1 MSLLNSYCS
10 YKIMYYT
17 YLCVVDLLYTCCH
30 AFVPEKIVP
39 SPVNL
44 VSAPDPFLCAR
55 AKKGE
60 GEGGKGLATRLSL
73 ARKIGMQKILI
84 CGFA

>member
-1 MSLLNSYCS
+1 MR
-10 YKIMYYT
+10 
-17 YLCVVDLLYTCCH
+17 V
-30 AFVPEKIVP
+30 
-39 SPVNL
+39 

>member
-1 MSLLNSYCS
+1 MLPEICIRRKKERVATAAL
-10 YKIMYYT
+10 
-17 YLCVVDLLYTCCH
+17 VV
-30 AFVPEKIVP
+30 AFFIPRLA
-39 SPVNL
+39 L